1 MVQNNGA
8 HVSGQGVKI
17 VADEN
22 IPYVREAFGALGDVT
37 VWPGREIG
45 AEQVR
50 EADLLLVRSVT
61 PVGAKLLEGSRVRFV
76 GSATIGLDHV
86 DQDWLRARGIVL
98 AYAPG
103 SNANSVAEYVVAA
116 LVALREERC
125 AGRTLGIIGLGRIG
139 ILVREKAR
147 ALGMA
152 VLANDPPL
160 ERAGKA
166 GLVTLEDLL
175 KQSDIVTCH
184 VPLIREGSDAT
195 EHLLDASRLSLLR
208 PHAAVINTSR
218 GAVVDNAALL
228 RCLQEKRLA
237 GAVLDVW
244 EGEPQPD
251 PALIRAVTLG
261 TPHIAGYSWNGK
273 AAGTKMLHDAVCA
286 YFNRRF
292 KWAPPAP
299 PDGTDHRS
307 VTVEA
312 GRSLDEL
319 LPQLILRSYDIRR
332 DDAALRAIAELP
344 VSEQGRAFDHFRA
357 AYPARLEF
365 RHTSVAV
372 PAERS
377 KVPEALR
384 RIGFTVL

>member
-1 MVQNNGA
+1 M
-8 HVSGQGVKI
+8 KI

-22 IPYVREAFGALGDVT
+22 IPFVREAFGALGDIT

-45 AEQVR
+45 PEQVR

-61 PVGAKLLEGSRVRFV
+61 RVDERLLEGSRVRFV

-86 DQDWLRARGIVL
+86 DHAWLRARGIVL

-139 ILVREKAR
+139 TLVREKAR

-152 VLANDPPL
+152 VLAHDPPL

-166 GLVTLEDLL
+166 GLVSLEDLL

-184 VPLIREGSDAT
+184 VPLIREGPDAT
-195 EHLLDASRLSLLR
+195 EHLLDASRLSRLR
-208 PHAAVINTSR
+208 PHATVINTSR

-228 RCLQEKRLA
+228 RCLQEKRL
-237 GAVLDVW
+237 GGVVLDVW

-261 TPHIAGYSWNGK
+261 TPHVAGYSWNGK
-273 AAGTKMLHDAVCA
+273 AAGTKMLYDAACT
-286 YFNRRF
+286 FFKRHF

-299 PDGTDHRS
+299 PGGAGRRPA
-307 VTVEA
+307 VVEA
-312 GRSLDEL
+312 GRSLDE
-319 LPQLILRSYDIRR
+319 ILRELVPRSYDIRR

-344 VSEQGRAFDHFRA
+344 GSEQGRAFDQFRA
-357 AYPARLEF
+357 SYPARLEF

-372 PAERS
+372 PPGRS
-377 KVPEALR
+377 KAPEALR

>member
-1 MVQNNGA
+1 M
-8 HVSGQGVKI
+8 
-17 VADEN
+17 DE
-22 IPYVREAFGALGDVT
+22 A
-37 VWPGREIG
+37 
-45 AEQVR
+45 
-50 EADLLLVRSVT
+50 
-61 PVGAKLLEGSRVRFV
+61 
-76 GSATIGLDHV
+76 
-86 DQDWLRARGIVL
+86 WLRTRGIVL

-103 SNANSVAEYVVAA
+103 SNANSVAEYVVVA

-125 AGRTLGIIGLGRIG
+125 AGRTLGIVGLGRIG
-139 ILVREKAR
+139 TLVRDKAR

-166 GLVTLEDLL
+166 GLVSLEDLL
-175 KQSDIVTCH
+175 QRSDIVTCH
-184 VPLIREGSDAT
+184 VPLIREGPDAT
-195 EHLLDASRLSLLR
+195 AHLLDASRLSLLR

-251 PALIRAVTLG
+251 PALIRAATLG
-261 TPHIAGYSWNGK
+261 TPHIAGHSWNGK
-273 AAGTKMLHDAVCA
+273 AAGTKMLYDAACTF
-286 YFNRRF
+286 FNRRF
-292 KWAPPAP
+292 KWAPPTP
-299 PDGTDHRS
+299 PGGADRRP
-307 VTVEA
+307 VAVEA

-319 LPQLILRSYDIRR
+319 LPELLLRSYDIRR
-332 DDAALRAIAELP
+332 DDAALRAIAEIP
-344 VSEQGRAFDHFRA
+344 GSEQGRAFDHFRA
-357 AYPARLEF
+357 SYPARLEF

-372 PAERS
+372 PAGRS

>member
-1 MVQNNGA
+1 
-8 HVSGQGVKI
+8 VKI

-22 IPYVREAFGALGDVT
+22 IPFVQEAFGTLGDVT
-37 VWPGREIG
+37 VLPGREIG
-45 AEQVR
+45 PEQVR
-50 EADLLLVRSVT
+50 DTDLLLVRSVT
-61 PVGAKLLEGSRVRFV
+61 AVGAKLLEGSRVRFV

-86 DQDWLRARGIVL
+86 DEAWLRTRGIVL

-125 AGRTLGIIGLGRIG
+125 AGRTLGIVGLGRIG
-139 ILVREKAR
+139 TLVRDKAR

-166 GLVTLEDLL
+166 GLVSLEGLL
-175 KQSDIVTCH
+175 KRSDIVTCH
-184 VPLIREGSDAT
+184 VPLIREGPDAT
-195 EHLLDASRLSLLR
+195 AHLLDASRLLLLR

-228 RCLQEKRLA
+228 RCLQEKRLG

-251 PALIRAVTLG
+251 PALVRAVTLG
-261 TPHIAGYSWNGK
+261 TPHIAGHSWNGK
-273 AAGTKMLHDAVCA
+273 AAGTKMLYDAACTF
-286 YFNRRF
+286 FNRRF
-292 KWAPPAP
+292 KWAPPTP
-299 PDGTDHRS
+299 PGGADRRP
-307 VTVEA
+307 VAVEA
-312 GRSLDEL
+312 GRSLDEV
-319 LPQLILRSYDIRR
+319 LRELVPRFYDIRR

-344 VSEQGRAFDHFRA
+344 DSEQGRAFDHFRA
-357 AYPARLEF
+357 SYPARLEF

-372 PAERS
+372 PAGRS

>member
-1 MVQNNGA
+1 M
-8 HVSGQGVKI
+8 KI

-22 IPYVREAFGALGDVT
+22 IPFVREAFGALGDIT
-37 VWPGREIG
+37 VRPGREIG

-61 PVGAKLLEGSRVRFV
+61 AVGAKLLEGSRVRFV

-86 DQDWLRARGIVL
+86 DQAWLRARGIVL

-125 AGRTLGIIGLGRIG
+125 AGRTLGIVGLGRIG
-139 ILVREKAR
+139 TLVREKAR

-166 GLVTLEDLL
+166 GLVSLEDLL
-175 KQSDIVTCH
+175 QRSDIVTCH
-184 VPLIREGSDAT
+184 VPLIREGLDAT
-195 EHLLDASRLSLLR
+195 EHLLDAPRLSLLR

-251 PALIRAVTLG
+251 PALVRAVTLG

-273 AAGTKMLHDAVCA
+273 AAGTKMIYDAACTF
-286 YFNRRF
+286 FNRRF

-299 PDGTDHRS
+299 PGGAGRRP
-307 VTVEA
+307 VAVEA
-312 GRSLDEL
+312 GRSLDE
-319 LPQLILRSYDIRR
+319 ILRELVPRSYAIRR

-344 VSEQGRAFDHFRA
+344 GFEQGRAFDHFRA
-357 AYPARLEF
+357 SYPARLEF

-372 PAERS
+372 PAGRS

>member
-1 MVQNNGA
+1 M
-8 HVSGQGVKI
+8 KI

-22 IPYVREAFGALGDVT
+22 IPFVQEAFGTLGDVT
-37 VWPGREIG
+37 VLPGREIG
-45 AEQVR
+45 PEQVR
-50 EADLLLVRSVT
+50 DADLLLVRSVT
-61 PVGAKLLEGSRVRFV
+61 AVGAKLLEGSRVRFV

-86 DQDWLRARGIVL
+86 DEAWLRTRGIVL

-125 AGRTLGIIGLGRIG
+125 AGRTLGIVGLGRIG
-139 ILVREKAR
+139 TLVRDKAR

-166 GLVTLEDLL
+166 GLVSLEGLL
-175 KQSDIVTCH
+175 KRSDIVTCH
-184 VPLIREGSDAT
+184 VPLIREGPDAT
-195 EHLLDASRLSLLR
+195 AHLLDASRLLLLR

-228 RCLQEKRLA
+228 RCLQEKRLG

-251 PALIRAVTLG
+251 PALVRAVTLG
-261 TPHIAGYSWNGK
+261 TPHIAGHSWNGK
-273 AAGTKMLHDAVCA
+273 AAGTKMLYDAACTF
-286 YFNRRF
+286 FNRRF
-292 KWAPPAP
+292 KWAPPTP
-299 PDGTDHRS
+299 PGGADRRP
-307 VTVEA
+307 VAVEA
-312 GRSLDEL
+312 GRSLDEV
-319 LPQLILRSYDIRR
+319 LRELVPRFYDIRR

-344 VSEQGRAFDHFRA
+344 DSEQGRAFDHFRA
-357 AYPARLEF
+357 SYPARLEF

-372 PAERS
+372 PAGRS

>member
-1 MVQNNGA
+1 M
-8 HVSGQGVKI
+8 KI

-22 IPYVREAFGALGDVT
+22 IPFVREAFGALGDIT

-61 PVGAKLLEGSRVRFV
+61 AVGAKLLEGSRVRFV

-86 DQDWLRARGIVL
+86 DHAWLRARGIVL

-103 SNANSVAEYVVAA
+103 SSASSVAEYVVAA

-125 AGRTLGIIGLGRIG
+125 AGRTLGIVGLGRIG
-139 ILVREKAR
+139 TLVREKAR

-166 GLVTLEDLL
+166 GMVSLEDLL
-175 KQSDIVTCH
+175 KRSDIVTCH
-184 VPLIREGSDAT
+184 VPLIREGPDAT
-195 EHLLDASRLSLLR
+195 AHLLDAARLSLLR
-208 PHAAVINTSR
+208 PHAVVINTSR

-244 EGEPQPD
+244 EGEPEPD
-251 PALIRAVTLG
+251 PGLIRAVTLG

-273 AAGTKMLHDAVCA
+273 AAGTKMLHDAVCTF
-286 YFNRRF
+286 FNRHF

-299 PDGTDHRS
+299 PGGADRRP
-307 VTVEA
+307 VAVEA
-312 GRSLDEL
+312 GRSLDE
-319 LPQLILRSYDIRR
+319 ILRELVPRSYDIRR

-344 VSEQGRAFDHFRA
+344 DSEQGRAFDHFRA
-357 AYPARLEF
+357 SYPARLEF

-372 PAERS
+372 PAGRS

>member
-1 MVQNNGA
+1 M
-8 HVSGQGVKI
+8 KI

-22 IPYVREAFGALGDVT
+22 IPFVREAFGALGDIT

-61 PVGAKLLEGSRVRFV
+61 AVGAKLLEGSRVRFV

-86 DQDWLRARGIVL
+86 DEAWLRTRGIVL

-103 SNANSVAEYVVAA
+103 SNASSVAEYVVAA

-125 AGRTLGIIGLGRIG
+125 AGRTLGIVGLGRIG
-139 ILVREKAR
+139 TLVRDKAR

-160 ERAGKA
+160 ARAGKA
-166 GLVTLEDLL
+166 GLVSLEDLL
-175 KQSDIVTCH
+175 KRSDIVTCH
-184 VPLIREGSDAT
+184 VPLIREGPDAT
-195 EHLLDASRLSLLR
+195 AHLLDAARLSLLR
-208 PHAAVINTSR
+208 PHAVVINTSR

-251 PALIRAVTLG
+251 PALVRAVTLG
-261 TPHIAGYSWNGK
+261 TPHIAGHSWNGK
-273 AAGTKMLHDAVCA
+273 AAGTKMLHDAACIF
-286 YFNRRF
+286 FNRRF
-292 KWAPPAP
+292 KWAPPTP
-299 PDGTDHRS
+299 PGGADRRP
-307 VTVEA
+307 VAVEA
-312 GRSLDEL
+312 GRSLDEVL
-319 LPQLILRSYDIRR
+319 RELVPRSYDIRR

-344 VSEQGRAFDHFRA
+344 DSEQGRAFDRLRA
-357 AYPARLEF
+357 SYPARLEF
-365 RHTSVAV
+365 RHTSVSV
-372 PAERS
+372 PAGRS